1 MKLIKIDPRLLR
13 DNPDNPRRTAS
24 SPDANAALLA
34 NVRAVGI
41 LQPPIARERDEE
53 VVLIAGHRRR
63 DAAIAAELTPI
74 DVLVWEPGDDQV
86 DGGDGVRALS
96 ENMVRAAMNP
106 VDQWRAIEALVG
118 EAWTEDAIAAA
129 LNLPVRRIRALR
141 HLANVHP
148 AMLDQM
154 ARGDMPNDGQLRII
168 GLASR
173 DEQASVW
180 KKLRPKKGERASWH
194 SISHALEKRRMPFS
208 VAKFGA
214 AETEA
219 FGIRWEDD
227 LFAPAGEE
235 ARYTTQVDAFLQAQ
249 LAWLETNLPKKGVI
263 LETGSYGQPELP
275 PKAHRVYS
283 SKPGPQDQV
292 GCYVDPRSG
301 EIEQVIFQLP
311 QPKEKSRSN
320 GKTSA
325 GGAGEVY
332 AKPARPEL
340 SQKGAVMV
348 GDLRTE
354 ALHTAF
360 AQAEIPDQALIGL
373 LVLAL
378 AGQNIS
384 IRSGTGG
391 EGGFYGQR
399 AALAASITEGGVLTS
414 DPEALRNAARGMLRE
429 ALSCRIG
436 YGASGM
442 VARYAGIAVDA
453 DRYLPNTATEEFLG
467 NLSKAAIE
475 ATAKAVSV
483 LPRNTG
489 KATRAA
495 IVEHLDGTTF
505 IHPLAGFSLTDE
517 ERRKEAERRAD
528 LAPDGDEDIDDAGE
542 GRDTAPGPDAPE
554 EDPVAPAPAAEAS
567 SAEAARG

>member
-1 MKLIKIDPRLLR
+1 MV
-13 DNPDNPRRTAS
+13 
-24 SPDANAALLA
+24 LA
-34 NVRAVGI
+34 
-41 LQPPIARERDEE
+41 
-53 VVLIAGHRRR
+53 
-63 DAAIAAELTPI
+63 
-74 DVLVWEPGDDQV
+74 
-86 DGGDGVRALS
+86 
-96 ENMVRAAMNP
+96 
-106 VDQWRAIEALVG
+106 
-118 EAWTEDAIAAA
+118 
-129 LNLPVRRIRALR
+129 
-141 HLANVHP
+141 
-148 AMLDQM
+148 
-154 ARGDMPNDGQLRII
+154 
-168 GLASR
+168 
-173 DEQASVW
+173 
-180 KKLRPKKGERASWH
+180 
-194 SISHALEKRRMPFS
+194 
-208 VAKFGA
+208 
-214 AETEA
+214 
-219 FGIRWEDD
+219 
-227 LFAPAGEE
+227 
-235 ARYTTQVDAFLQAQ
+235 
-249 LAWLETNLPKKGVI
+249 
-263 LETGSYGQPELP
+263 TGSYGQPELP

-283 SKPGPQDQV
+283 SKPGPHDQV
-292 GCYVDPRSG
+292 GCYVDVRSG
-301 EIEQVIFQLP
+301 EIEQVIFQMP

-320 GKTSA
+320 GRTSA

-414 DPEALRNAARGMLRE
+414 DPEVLRTAARGMLRE

-475 ATAKAVSV
+475 ATANAVSV

-495 IVEHLDGTTF
+495 IVEHLGGTTY
-505 IHPLAGFSLTDE
+505 IHPLAGFALTDE

-528 LAPDGDEDIDDAGE
+528 LVAEDDEGVDDAGQ
-542 GRDTAPGPDAPE
+542 GRDEDPAPEAAE
-554 EDPVAPAPAAEAS
+554 EDPVAPAEAS
-567 SAEAARG
+567 PAEAARG